1 VLTINVDQHS
11 ETVPPFVLKNDYQF
25 PVLLD
30 AENRVSNAYGVR
42 GIPSNFIIDRE
53 GKIIWNCDGGV
64 DWSDPDLQRTVEK
77 LL

>member
-1 VLTINVDQHS
+1 
-11 ETVPPFVLKNDYQF
+11 
-25 PVLLD
+25 
-30 AENRVSNAYGVR
+30 VSNAYGVR